1 VNFVEYQGLDTNES
15 GETLVPLYVKRA
27 MFIGMPGLKKVRI
40 GERGDKSY
48 AKQIYIEGSVGATRL
63 DEDGVVQIQCK

>member
-1 VNFVEYQGLDTNES
+1 
-15 GETLVPLYVKRA
+15 
-27 MFIGMPGLKKVRI
+27 MPGLKKVRI